1 MKCPQ
6 CGSEQYHKDGKEPGT
21 VMQRFKCKDCGR
33 AYNEN
38 TALKSETIMEKKS
51 TVGMTIEQF
60 RQKHDVNYIVKK
72 TLKTLPTKLLL
83 SRTEVIKLT
92 GLRNGYPGLRDALD
106 NADEYR
112 LKIDG
117 TEYFATP
124 ETIKEALNAFD
135 EP

>member
-1 MKCPQ
+1 MKCPK
-6 CGSEQYHKDGKEPGT
+6 CGSTEYFKDGKEPGT

-72 TLKTLPTKLLL
+72 TLKTDFPPRGYHWDWECA
-83 SRTEVIKLT
+83 S
-92 GLRNGYPGLRDALD
+92 NGP
-106 NADEYR
+106 
-112 LKIDG
+112 
-117 TEYFATP
+117 
-124 ETIKEALNAFD
+124 
-135 EP
+135 

>member
-1 MKCPQ
+1 MKCPRCGSEEKFKNGKEKHSGIQKYKCKQ
-6 CGSEQYHKDGKEPGT
+6 CGSE
-21 VMQRFKCKDCGR
+21 
-33 AYNEN
+33 YNEN
-38 TALKSETIMEKKS
+38 TGAKTIIPMEKKS